1 MRSLNLSPVKRF
13 VPLFFFAVAMG
24 YLEAAVVI
32 YLREIWYPDGFYF
45 PLKILP
51 LTDPVL
57 LTEVGREAATIVILI
72 AVAIISGRT
81 GWQKVAYFF
90 FLFGIWDISYY
101 IWLKILINWP
111 PSLGT
116 WDILFLLPIVL
127 VGPVYAPV
135 VVSVT
140 IIFVGMTIVLA
151 EKKGIVIKTTLGTW
165 LIIVFAFILIS
176 ISFIT
181 NTEKALSETEE
192 HFFYLWPL
200 LLVGEIAGIATFLY
214 SIGDLFRKKPNSSDL
229 YVSRKI

>member
-1 MRSLNLSPVKRF
+1 MKRF
-13 VPLFFFAVAMG
+13 IPLLFFAVAMG

-32 YLREIWYPDGFYF
+32 YLREIWYPGGFYF
-45 PLKILP
+45 PLKILS

-57 LTEVGREAATIVILI
+57 LTEVGREAATIVMLI

-81 GWQKVAYFF
+81 RWQKVAYFF

-111 PSLGT
+111 SSLGT
-116 WDILFLLPIVL
+116 WDILFLLPVVL

-135 VVSVT
+135 LVSVT

-151 EKKGIVIKTTLGTW
+151 EKKGIVIKTTLVSW
-165 LIIVFAFILIS
+165 LIIVFAFILIFT
-176 ISFIT
+176 SFVT
-181 NTEKALSETEE
+181 NTQKAFAKTEE
-192 HFFYLWPL
+192 HFFYLWPF
-200 LLVGEIAGIATFLY
+200 LLVGEIAGIAIFLY
-214 SIGDLFRKKPNSSDL
+214 SIGDLFQKKSSSSDL